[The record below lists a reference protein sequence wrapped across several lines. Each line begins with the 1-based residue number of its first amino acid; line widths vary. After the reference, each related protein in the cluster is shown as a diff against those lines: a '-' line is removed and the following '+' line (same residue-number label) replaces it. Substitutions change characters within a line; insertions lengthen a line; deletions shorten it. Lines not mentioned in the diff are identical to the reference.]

1 MTASPSPATQP
12 VSRHFRSQVLAKLKA
27 HGCLLLENPD
37 GRLHASAEG
46 LRTEVGAVVIAS
58 GSSLEVKRAAE
69 STFTA
74 LRGRGPFALEQT
86 LLVVVQ
92 QRPVLASEDPYL
104 EYAEAGAGWRLNLQ
118 ELTADA
124 LTGRLSIG
132 EVHETFQANP
142 HLTLAQADELGQA
155 RAVQT
160 HVFQPVYG
168 VTDADAILKRFAHD
182 PVGDAK
188 LPLPQLAGVAE
199 ARLGLALDTGSAAT
213 ARRSLWTFLLGEALR
228 PVPGENAPSSGH
240 ATARARK
247 LLRDL
252 RSERPDAFAAWAE
265 QFQSTLTPVS
275 WQPEA
280 EVWLPAQDDL
290 RQQLVVKAIR
300 ANQPSDV
307 LPAIA
312 SDDFWAMRGERAAA
326 WTSLRV
332 AQGVLEDVLDLRQN
346 LSGTL
351 SHLTTQYQERWYR
364 IDGSVRQ
371 LETLNAVPEEVRP
384 AVEHARQEAR
394 QAVHELAN
402 ATMKRYRTEGIQ
414 LALPPQTHIFK
425 DAVLPYLPRSSAQGA
440 APHSRSVAYL
450 LIDALRFDLG
460 KDLQRLLS
468 APGLG
473 LQVHLEARSATLP
486 SITPF
491 GMASLMPGAEAGLGV
506 TVAGEPVLAGKVLK
520 DVVARKKLMAEAF
533 PLAQP
538 QDYQLDKLPTE
549 ATLRSKLQAGTRLFV
564 VRDSQLDAFGEV
576 DAAPAIATFGLVL
589 DQVARATQR
598 LLAAGIERVVIATD
612 HGFLMLPGDSA
623 NKVAAPTPGTVLLKS
638 RFWMGELP
646 THGLPLDA
654 LSVPLPDARLGN
666 PDGQQWSLLFPP
678 GRALFTVP
686 GGNNNYTHGGPTLQ
700 ERVVPLLTV
709 TRHPEAA
716 PTPDAPK
723 RKKEILPTLHA
734 IFAPSSLSGFRGV
747 SLSRGDLLGGPMKVR
762 VDLIDDPE
770 NPKAQHGTLISPQ
783 NISSE
788 VTLQDQATELM
799 FSVPHT
805 QHWTLVVQDAEG
817 RILLTVP
824 ERPAQPVQ
832 VAAAH
837 AWNTPDGAAA
847 PADELLPLLSA
858 LVTQRDL
865 GADDIDKLAR
875 QHGLT
880 KRQRRAFDEY
890 LDALATT
897 HPHLIVRDSTQTPHR
912 YRMEGQL

>member
-1 MTASPSPATQP
+1 MTASPPPAAQP
-12 VSRHFRSQVLAKLKA
+12 VSSHFRSQVLAKLKA

-37 GRLHASAEG
+37 GRLHACAED
-46 LRTEVGAVVIAS
+46 LRAEVGAVVIAS
-58 GSSLEVKRAAE
+58 GSSLEAKRAAE
-69 STFTA
+69 PTFAA
-74 LRGRGPFALEQT
+74 LQGRGPFSLEQT
-86 LLVVVQ
+86 LLVVIR
-92 QRPVLASEDPYL
+92 QRPETASEDPYL

-118 ELTADA
+118 ELTTDA
-124 LTGRLSIG
+124 LTGRLSVG

-188 LPLPQLAGVAE
+188 LPLPQLAGVAQ
-199 ARLGLALDTGSAAT
+199 ARLGLALDTGSADV
-213 ARRSLWTFLLGEALR
+213 ARRNLWTFLLGEALR
-228 PVPGENAPSSGH
+228 PVPGKDEPSPELETG
-240 ATARARK
+240 RARK

-265 QFQSTLTPVS
+265 QLQATLTPIS

-280 EVWLPAQDDL
+280 EVWLPIQDDL
-290 RQQLVVKAIR
+290 RQQLVVKGIKD
-300 ANQPSDV
+300 NQPSDV

-312 SDDFWAMRGERAAA
+312 KEDFWATRGERAAA
-326 WTSLRV
+326 WTSLQV
-332 AQGVLEDVLDLRQN
+332 AQGVLEDVLNLRQN

-371 LETLNAVPEEVRP
+371 LETLNAVPEAVRP
-384 AVEHARQEAR
+384 AVEHARQQAR
-394 QAVHELAN
+394 QAVHELAH
-402 ATMKRYRTEGIQ
+402 ATMKRYRTEGVE
-414 LALPPQTHIFK
+414 LSLPPQTHSFK

-440 APHSRSVAYL
+440 APHSSSVAYL

-506 TVAGEPVLAGKVLK
+506 TVDGDPVLAGKVLR

-549 ATLRSKLQAGTRLFV
+549 ATLRTRLQAGTRLFV

-623 NKVAAPTPGTVLLKS
+623 NKVAAPTPGTVMLKS

-654 LSVPLPDARLGN
+654 LSVSLPDARLGN

-678 GRALFTVP
+678 GRALFTMP
-686 GGNNNYTHGGPTLQ
+686 GGNSNYTHGGPTLQ

-716 PTPDAPK
+716 PTQETSR
-723 RKKEILPTLHA
+723 RKKEVLPSLHA
-734 IFAPSSLSGFRGV
+734 TFAPSILGGFRGI
-747 SLSRGDLLGGPMKVR
+747 SLKREDLLGGPLRVR
-762 VDLIDDPE
+762 VDLVDDPE
-770 NPKAQHGTLISPQ
+770 NPKAQHGTLIAPA
-783 NISSE
+783 NVSSE
-788 VTLQDQATELM
+788 VTLQDQPAELM
-799 FSVPHT
+799 FSVPHP
-805 QHWTLVVQDAEG
+805 QHWTLVVQDTQG
-817 RILLTVP
+817 RVLLTVA
-824 ERPAQPVQ
+824 EKAAQPVQ
-832 VAAAH
+832 VDAAH
-837 AWNTPDGAAA
+837 AWTTPDGATA
-847 PADELLPLLSA
+847 PADELLPLLGA

-890 LDALATT
+890 LDALAAT

-912 YRMEGQL
+912 YRVEGQL